1 MTRAVYI
8 LLRFAEM
15 VISSN
20 SRVLNAVIHSG
31 STHQT
36 TSARAHIGKMRL
48 TQREKPW
55 TVRARH
61 LANRGGMTEM
71 IRTWWPV
78 AVTVIAAIAWL
89 IRLEARSISN
99 GAEIKR
105 LWSQRKE
112 DMEAVKDSRDR
123 MDRRLDEIGS
133 DIKTL
138 LREMGK

>member
-1 MTRAVYI
+1 MQLVQ
-8 LLRFAEM
+8 
-15 VISSN
+15 SS
-20 SRVLNAVIHSG
+20 LPPTAG
-31 STHQT
+31 Y
-36 TSARAHIGKMRL
+36 KMRL

-89 IRLEARSISN
+89 IRLEARGISN
-99 GAEIKR
+99 GTEIKR
-105 LWSQRKE
+105 LWSQRRE
-112 DMEAVKDSRDR
+112 DMEAAKDSRDR
-123 MDRRLDEIGS
+123 MDRRLDEIAS

-138 LREMGK
+138 LRGMGK